1 MLHLW
6 NGTSSTCLTILGI
19 EVDFLVMELRLLQ
32 EKLSRLIDALTE
44 WRSKRSGKLKD
55 LESLVGLLQHVSQV
69 VCPSSVFLRRLYNL
83 LVQTG
88 SFKPHFSVR
97 LNGEAQADI
106 EWWSTFLSTWNG
118 TSILRPLRATNPDIE
133 VWSDASGGSG
143 CSTVWLT
150 QWLQVQWGSL
160 LIMSSSI
167 AAKEL
172 FPILVAVAI
181 CYSIHLHSRLP
192 LFSPT
197 SSCGATTVG
206 PGRSVSGIPVA
217 TPLPLRGVIIIP
229 SLLSCVSRG
238 VLAPLQWQSAM
249 RTIIAVYLFSRAGRP
264 GVLAR
269 EVPVHASATQ
279 AGKVYPYHR

>member
-1 MLHLW
+1 
-6 NGTSSTCLTILGI
+6 
-19 EVDFLVMELRLLQ
+19 MELRLLQ

-143 CSTVWLT
+143 CSAVWLT

-181 CYSIHLHSRLP
+181 WGGSTVRFYCDNTAEVLNRQAAKDP
-192 LFSPT
+192 LI
-197 SSCGATTVG
+197 CHQ
-206 PGRSVSGIPVA
+206 
-217 TPLPLRGVIIIP
+217 L
-229 SLLSCVSRG
+229 
-238 VLAPLQWQSAM
+238 
-249 RTIIAVYLFSRAGRP
+249 
-264 GVLAR
+264 
-269 EVPVHASATQ
+269 
-279 AGKVYPYHR
+279 